1 MASGYISKKYCNIA
15 IVMLRCR
22 QQNLK
27 RRFSR
32 GWKLLEFPECAFWDP
47 IPGRQPEYFA
57 KIPKHF
63 FVNGVSFM
71 QCVYYERDFPN
82 GFEEKFVFSEQ
93 SPYTITVKNF
103 LTEDVVPLHYAAT
116 IEILLCDQLCG
127 EIVIEGKHYP
137 LSGKQL
143 FVIPPYTLHSN
154 SVTPGEGT
162 MYVFKVCFEQM
173 DRYINISNFL
183 ALRQVTL
190 SQLRYDCP
198 EYDRVMGIVRQLIR
212 HDGDLMQCLSLFI
225 PLFHI
230 LSEHT
235 VPEKRPAVD
244 GGFKSTSLQEV
255 VRWTHENYARK
266 IAIEEVA
273 GLTGYSKFYFCSRF
287 KALTGVTYLN
297 YLNTV
302 RLSQACLLLRSGKSV
317 QSVCQSCG
325 FENTSY
331 FIQLFRKKMNT
342 TPYQY
347 ALQQRTDQSD
357 DALVLPG
364 SRPLPPDEIPIIR

>member
-1 MASGYISKKYCNIA
+1 
-15 IVMLRCR
+15 
-22 QQNLK
+22 
-27 RRFSR
+27 
-32 GWKLLEFPECAFWDP
+32 
-47 IPGRQPEYFA
+47 
-57 KIPKHF
+57 
-63 FVNGVSFM
+63 M

-93 SPYTITVKNF
+93 SPYAITVKNF

-198 EYDRVMGIVRQLIR
+198 EFDRVMDIVSQLIR
-212 HDGDLMQCLSLFI
+212 YDGDLMRCLSQ
-225 PLFHI
+225 
-230 LSEHT
+230 T
-235 VPEKRPAVD
+235 
-244 GGFKSTSLQEV
+244 
-255 VRWTHENYARK
+255 
-266 IAIEEVA
+266 
-273 GLTGYSKFYFCSRF
+273 
-287 KALTGVTYLN
+287 
-297 YLNTV
+297 
-302 RLSQACLLLRSGKSV
+302 CLLLRSGKSV

-347 ALQQRTDQSD
+347 ALQQRTDQSE

>member
-1 MASGYISKKYCNIA
+1 MGACKNDEGPGPRRASY
-15 IVMLRCR
+15 V
-22 QQNLK
+22 LK
-27 RRFSR
+27 SIFSDR
-32 GWKLLEFPECAFWDP
+32 GD
-47 IPGRQPEYFA
+47 
-57 KIPKHF
+57 
-63 FVNGVSFM
+63 FVH
-71 QCVYYERDFPN
+71 CVYYERDFPN

-93 SPYTITVKNF
+93 TPYTITVKNF
-103 LTEDVVPLHYAAT
+103 LTEDIVPLHYAAT
-116 IEILLCDQLCG
+116 IEILLCDELCG
-127 EIVIEGKHYP
+127 EIVIEEKHYP
-137 LSGKQL
+137 LSGRQL

-154 SVTPGEGT
+154 AVTAGDGT

-173 DRYINISNFL
+173 DRYINLSNCL
-183 ALRQVTL
+183 ALNNIAL
-190 SQLRYDCP
+190 SQLRNDCP
-198 EYDRVMGIVRQLIR
+198 EYEAVMKIVNQLIR
-212 HDGDLMQCLSLFI
+212 RDGDLMGCLSLFI
-225 PLFHI
+225 PLFQI
-230 LSEHT
+230 LSRHT

-266 IAIEEVA
+266 IAIEEIA
-273 GLTGYSKFYFCSRF
+273 ALTGYSKYYFCSRF

-347 ALQQRTDQSD
+347 ALQQRTDQSG

-364 SRPLPPDEIPIIR
+364 RRPMPPDEISIIR

>member
-1 MASGYISKKYCNIA
+1 
-15 IVMLRCR
+15 
-22 QQNLK
+22 
-27 RRFSR
+27 
-32 GWKLLEFPECAFWDP
+32 
-47 IPGRQPEYFA
+47 
-57 KIPKHF
+57 
-63 FVNGVSFM
+63 M

-82 GFEEKFVFSEQ
+82 GFEEKFFFSEQ
-93 SPYTITVKNF
+93 SPYAITVKNF

-127 EIVIEGKHYP
+127 EIVVEDKHYP

-198 EYDRVMGIVRQLIR
+198 EFDRVMDIVSQLIR
-212 HDGDLMQCLSLFI
+212 YDGDLMRCLSLFI

-244 GGFKSTSLQEV
+244 GGFKSASLQEV

-364 SRPLPPDEIPIIR
+364 SRPLPPDEIPIIK